1 MTKEKIS
8 HEYNLRTTISLTH
21 MWQYFHTEDGLGTWF
36 ADKVISK
43 NGIYEFFWENTS
55 QKAKILHKT
64 QQFSVRFH
72 WIDDEEETTYFQFIL
87 ERDDITNVVTLT
99 ITDFSYPDE
108 REDTIKLWNTQ
119 LEKLRRTIGL

>member
-43 NGIYEFFWENTS
+43 NGIYEFFLGKHFPKSKNT
-55 QKAKILHKT
+55 T
-64 QQFSVRFH
+64 
-72 WIDDEEETTYFQFIL
+72 
-87 ERDDITNVVTLT
+87 
-99 ITDFSYPDE
+99 
-108 REDTIKLWNTQ
+108 
-119 LEKLRRTIGL
+119 